1 MHPTLTSTK
10 NPIVQDARRL
20 HTSKERRRSGRI
32 LIEGPTLLGEAVSAG
47 VELSTVFVVAG
58 DQGQLDSVRELDAAI
73 VPVSE
78 HVLSHL
84 GATSTPRG
92 PIAIARRPDP
102 APALGATDCLVLVD
116 IAEPGNAGTMA
127 RTAVALGFQVVTV
140 AGTVD
145 VWSPKA
151 LRAGAGAQFVSVPHV
166 VATLEDLNRIG
177 LRTVALVVRGGG
189 SIEQL
194 DFQGPLAIVV
204 GNEAHG
210 LPGDLLSAC
219 HSMLTLEMDGRFES
233 FNAATA
239 ASITMWE
246 RSRRRSG

>member
-32 LIEGPTLLGEAVSAG
+32 LIEGPTLLREAVSAG
-47 VELSTVFVVAG
+47 VELITVFVVTG
-58 DQGQLDSVRELDAAI
+58 DHGQLDSVKELDSSV
-73 VPVSE
+73 VPVSS

-84 GATSTPRG
+84 GTTSTPRG
-92 PIAIARRPDP
+92 PIAIARRPEPDP
-102 APALGATDCLVLVD
+102 VLGATDCLVLVD

-127 RTAVALGFQVVTV
+127 RTAVALGFQVVVV
-140 AGTVD
+140 AGSVD

-166 VATLEDLNRIG
+166 VASINDLLGIG
-177 LRTVALVVRGGG
+177 LFTVALVVKGGG
-189 SIEQL
+189 SVDHL
-194 DFQGPLAIVV
+194 DTRDPVAIVV

-210 LPGDLLSAC
+210 LPSEILSVC
-219 HSMLTLEMDGRFES
+219 HSTLTLEMDGRFES
-233 FNAATA
+233 LNAATA
-239 ASITMWE
+239 GSIVMWE
-246 RSRRRSG
+246 RSRRRPG